1 MPNVSEIMTT
11 NVQVIQPQESLRRAA
26 TLMQELDIGALP
38 VCDGQRLLGMLT
50 DRDITVYGVAQ
61 GMNPDECCVSDV
73 MTEHVEYCTTDQDTD
88 QVMRLMGEKQVRRL
102 PVVDGDKNL
111 IGIVSLGDLAV
122 RQDGHIDRTVRQI
135 SEPGKP
141 SEAGL

>member
-1 MPNVSEIMTT
+1 MNVSEIMTT

-73 MTEHVEYCTTDQDTD
+73 MTEHVEYCTIDQDTD

-135 SEPGKP
+135 SEPGHP
-141 SEAGL
+141 AGGTL

>member
-26 TLMQELDIGALP
+26 TLIQELDIGALP

-102 PVVDGDKNL
+102 PVVDKNL